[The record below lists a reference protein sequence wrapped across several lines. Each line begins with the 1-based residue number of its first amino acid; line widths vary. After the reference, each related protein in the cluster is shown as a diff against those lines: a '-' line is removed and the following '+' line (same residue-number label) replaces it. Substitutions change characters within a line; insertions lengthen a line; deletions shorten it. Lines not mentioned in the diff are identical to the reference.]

1 MGKRVRDYKKEYR
14 TYHAL
19 PEQKKN
25 RAQRNAARALVEKTV
40 GDLPST
46 QEVDHKRRIAKG
58 GTNAKSN
65 LAVVPRAKNRAWR
78 KGQKGP
84 L

>member
-1 MGKRVRDYKKEYR
+1 MADRKRDYGAEYR
-14 TYHAL
+14 NYHSK

-25 RAQRNAARALVEKTV
+25 RAMRNAARALVEKTA

-58 GTNAKSN
+58 GTNTKSN

>member
-1 MGKRVRDYKKEYR
+1 MAKRVRNFRAEYDN
-14 TYHAL
+14 YHSK

-58 GTNAKSN
+58 GTNARSN

>member
-1 MGKRVRDYKKEYR
+1 MAKRVRNFRAEYDN
-14 TYHAL
+14 YHSK